1 MSLIRINH
9 DPSRKDLNVFGAI
22 WLVFFSVVAF
32 LIWRRTGNH
41 TVAALVFGV
50 AVAVPLVGWILPR
63 FMRCVYLGMTYASFP
78 IGFTI
83 SFLLM
88 VVIYYG
94 IVFPLGLMMKICRYD
109 PMTRKL
115 DEAAPSYWIEHKQ
128 QKEVKTYF
136 RQF

>member
-22 WLVFFSVVAF
+22 WLVFFSVVAS
-32 LIWRRTGNH
+32 LVWKRTGNS
-41 TVAALVFGV
+41 TAATCVLAGAIAIPV
-50 AVAVPLVGWILPR
+50 VGWVLPR
-63 FMRCVYLGMTYASFP
+63 FMRLVYLGMTYASFP

-88 VVIYYG
+88 VIIYYG
-94 IVFPLGLMMKICRYD
+94 IVFPLGLMMKICGYD
-109 PMTRKL
+109 PMTRKI
-115 DEAAPSYWIEHKQ
+115 DTSASSYWIDRKQ
-128 QKEVKTYF
+128 EREVKTYF